1 VWISSG
7 HCIILCMITELSLLL
22 MGVQEIKFLYD
33 RSYLSYVISVVF
45 SNNVVNWTTNVYVI
59 CIQLITLT

>member
-1 VWISSG
+1 
-7 HCIILCMITELSLLL
+7 MITELSLLL